1 MKLLT
6 SRWFSVV
13 LLIDDNV
20 AAFSHHFLGSWSCY
34 RAGYFFTNE
43 SIQTA
48 QTEHSSKFTSATI
61 TSRSKNILTT
71 ETRNPR
77 VTIEALA
84 APIKQETTC
93 ITFLTAHRESVIH
106 NAIRRVSSSALCAEP
121 WSSLVR
127 NDEIS
132 TTAISEACVTATLN
146 FADSESIRKV
156 LRNGPR
162 NVASFDFLAFTLHLQ
177 DVLKFITNISA
188 DYGIIWLNTMSFI
201 GLFYSNVD
209 IFLSCVYFECRNIWE
224 YRHDVCTYVMQN
236 KIKNIKQHLHGCL
249 IEPFRLPVE
258 R

>member
-162 NVASFDFLAFTLHLQ
+162 NVASFWFPCFYVTSTRRFKIYYEYFSRLWDNLTEYYVF
-177 DVLKFITNISA
+177 
-188 DYGIIWLNTMSFI
+188 YWII
-201 GLFYSNVD
+201 LFKCRH
-209 IFLSCVYFECRNIWE
+209 IFVVCVFW
-224 YRHDVCTYVMQN
+224 V
-236 KIKNIKQHLHGCL
+236 
-249 IEPFRLPVE
+249 
-258 R
+258 